1 MADIEGHNLIVDGTG
16 AIVGVECV
24 QTGIITDGPG
34 VGHPIFAAQLVPRV
48 NDAPVGDTNRLPV
61 SDTTAQGILATIA
74 GQTSGSATAAL
85 QSTANTTLAAIL
97 AASGTD
103 ANGVVQPTGG
113 IGERGWL
120 SGIYSK
126 LLAGLTIIGTVATA
140 DSGTPATGVAPATGA
155 SGIIG
160 WLSMVY
166 SALTSGIAFKTAQYT
181 PIALDLAVV
190 VTAGTA
196 VNVLSAGHAT
206 AGGFI
211 HTTNAAGMF
220 VSQIGAAS
228 TTDSGNTVFV
238 PAGQTYQIIPS
249 AGAVSVNSLASGT
262 AIAGYGAN

>member
-1 MADIEGHNLIVDGTG
+1 MADTEGHNRIVDGTG
-16 AIVGVECV
+16 SIVGVECV
-24 QTGIITDGPG
+24 QTGILTDDPG
-34 VGHPIFAAQLVPRV
+34 VGHAIFAAQVVPRV
-48 NDAPVGDTNRLPV
+48 NSAPVDDINRMPT
-61 SDTTAQGILATIA
+61 SDTAAQGILATIA
-74 GQTSGSATAAL
+74 GQTIALATAAL
-85 QSTANTTLAAIL
+85 QGTANTTLNAIL
-97 AASGTD
+97 SATGTD

-113 IGERGWL
+113 TGQRGWL

-126 LLAGLTIIGTVATA
+126 LITGLTITGTVTTA

-155 SGIIG
+155 TGIIG

-166 SALTSGIAFKTAQYT
+166 SALTSGISFKTAQYT

-196 VNVLSAGHAT
+196 INVLSAGHAT

-220 VSQIGAAS
+220 VSQIGAAG
-228 TTDSGNTVFV
+228 TTDGGNTIFV
-238 PAGQTYQIIPS
+238 PAGKTYRIIPS